1 MFDVRVYPYVFV
13 YTCHVFLLLLLLCVL
28 LYCCCCSCSAAACRC
43 CSSSCAGWQN
53 LLLWSTASDF
63 SAFFLFI
70 QTRCIFYV
78 TLGSTRLQPRFTS
91 HISYILGNYGHAHA
105 RMYLYIPAMY
115 ICCCCSVCCY
125 TAVAAAAVLLLAA
138 AVRPRVPDDKICCC
152 GTLHLIPVFSFLF
165 IQTRCIFNVTLGS
178 TL

>member
-1 MFDVRVYPYVFV
+1 MWENDGPLKSSLHSLRARGQGFDFRSGFLFFWWRVPF
-13 YTCHVFLLLLLLCVL
+13 F
-28 LYCCCCSCSAAACRC
+28 
-43 CSSSCAGWQN
+43 CSSLFVRHRGVCGFTTAVYLDPIDYNYTVHWC
-53 LLLWSTASDF
+53 STYEY
-63 SAFFLFI
+63 
-70 QTRCIFYV
+70 T
-78 TLGSTRLQPRFTS
+78 
-91 HISYILGNYGHAHA
+91 

-115 ICCCCSVCCY
+115 FCCCCCSVCCY